1 MTSSSSP
8 SARVDAN
15 DARASLIHREIV
27 QLAVLIA
34 VAAGAFFLTRAI
46 AASNREMT
54 LRDAAEWY
62 QRGQRQLD
70 AGETAAAVD
79 SFRRA
84 TLKNRYDKHYVLAL
98 ANALART
105 RQHDAARSAL
115 LALRESAPED
125 PAINLEL
132 ARLAVDRQD
141 VTEATRYYHNALYA
155 PWPVEQAATRREVRL
170 ELVRFLLTHD
180 QANRALSELQALS
193 ADLPEDAAVHVEV
206 GQLFAAAGDSAR
218 ALDQFLRALR
228 IAPDAGAALAGA
240 GQAAFR
246 TADYAAARKFLR
258 TAPDDIAGVT
268 ETRRIV
274 DVLLSGDPLA
284 SHLGLSARRQRV
296 MDSIAYADRRLM
308 TCLEQHAPGGL
319 ADAEGETMHREAQA
333 FAEQVKRSRTLEAD
347 TIEAGVE
354 LGDRIAQRVTQSCPP
369 ATPHDRALILIA
381 RLHGVEQR

>member
-1 MTSSSSP
+1 MTKSSIP
-8 SARVDAN
+8 STRVDAN
-15 DARASLIHREIV
+15 DARSSLIHREII
-27 QLAVLIA
+27 QLAALIA
-34 VAAGAFFLTRAI
+34 VAVGAFFLTRAI

-70 AGETAAAVD
+70 NGETAVAVD

-84 TLKNRYDKHYVLAL
+84 TLKNRDDKQYVLAL

-105 RQHDAARSAL
+105 HQYEAARSAL

-125 PAINLEL
+125 PTINLEL

-155 PWPVEQAATRREVRL
+155 PWPVDQAAARREVRL
-170 ELVRFLLTHD
+170 ELVRFLLTHS
-180 QANRALSELQALS
+180 QVNRALSELQALT
-193 ADLPEDAAVHVEV
+193 ADLPEDAAAHVQV
-206 GQLFAAAGDSAR
+206 AQLFSAAGDSPH
-218 ALDQFLRALR
+218 ALDQFQRALR
-228 IAPDAGAALAGA
+228 IAPETGAALAGA

-246 TADYAAARKFLR
+246 MADYAAARKLLR
-258 TAPDDIAGVT
+258 TAPDDIAGVA
-268 ETRRIV
+268 ETREIV
-274 DVLLSGDPLA
+274 DVLMSSDPLA
-284 SHLGLSARRQRV
+284 SRLGLSARRQRL
-296 MDSIAYADRRLM
+296 MDSIAYADQRLM
-308 TCLEQHAPGGL
+308 TCLEHAPGGQ
-319 ADAEGETMHREAQA
+319 ADAEAETMRHEAQA
-333 FAEQVKRSRTLEAD
+333 FAEHLQRSRTLEAD

-354 LGDRIAQRVTQSCPP
+354 LADRIAQRVLQTCPP